1 VAGEVEAPHPLPRA
15 RGRDRAGGAL
25 AQDLARVERGRKLR
39 ALALVAP
46 LFVFLLLSFIGPIGA
61 LLSKSFVDTELAP
74 ILPRVAAQIRRWDG
88 HGVPDEATCAA
99 LIEDIRAA
107 AAAGTLARAA
117 TRLNYDV
124 SGYRTL
130 LFSTARRLPEAL
142 TAPARDTLRALD
154 EKWGEAETWGAIAR
168 AAGPTTS
175 LFLLAAVDLR
185 RDAAG
190 AIVAAPAE
198 EAIFVRLLGRTFTIA
213 AGVTLLCLV
222 LGYPLAYVLAQAPA
236 RVANVLLVFVL
247 LPFWTSLLVRTSA
260 WIVLLQREG
269 VINTALA
276 QAGVIE
282 APLGLLFTRVAVFVA
297 MTHVLLPFMVLP
309 LYALMKTIPAVHTR
323 AALSL
328 GATPATAFWRVYAPQ
343 TLPGVGAGVLMV
355 FIQALGYYITPA
367 LVGGPDDQML
377 SYFVSFYAS
386 KTLNWGMAAALS
398 LVLLGATMAL
408 YYLYDRLVGID
419 RFRMG

>member
-1 VAGEVEAPHPLPRA
+1 VAGEVGSNPSPLAGEGKGRGGSLA
-15 RGRDRAGGAL
+15 R
-25 AQDLARVERGRKLR
+25 DLAGAERTKKLKAV
-39 ALALVAP
+39 ALIAP
-46 LFVFLLLSFIGPIGA
+46 LFVFLLISFIGPIGA
-61 LLSKSFVDTELAP
+61 LLSKSFVDTDLASL
-74 ILPRVAAQIRRWDG
+74 LPRVSAAIPRWDG
-88 HGVPDEATCAA
+88 RDLPDEATFAA

-130 LFSTARRLPEAL
+130 LFSTARELPE
-142 TAPARDTLRALD
+142 TSTGSARDTLRSIN
-154 EKWGEAETWGAIAR
+154 EKWGEGETWGAIAR

-190 AIVAAPAE
+190 AIVGAPTE
-198 EAIFVRLLGRTFTIA
+198 ESIFVRVLGRTFTIA
-213 AGVTLLCLV
+213 AGVTALCLL
-222 LGYPLAYVLAQAPA
+222 LGYPLAYMLAHAPA
-236 RVANVLLVFVL
+236 RIANLLLVFVL

-269 VINTALA
+269 VVNTALV
-276 QAGVIE
+276 QTGVID
-282 APLGLLFTRVAVFVA
+282 APLGLLFNRFAVFVA

-309 LYALMKTIPAVHTR
+309 LYAVMKSIPAVHTR

-328 GATPATAFWRVYAPQ
+328 GATPAVAFWRVYAPQ

-386 KTLNWGMAAALS
+386 KTINWGMAAALS
-398 LVLLGATMAL
+398 LVLLAATMAL

-419 RFRMG
+419 RIRMG

>member
-1 VAGEVEAPHPLPRA
+1 MAGEVTLPSPPPLAGEGERRA
-15 RGRDRAGGAL
+15 LRKE
-25 AQDLARVERGRKLR
+25 LARAERTKKLK
-39 ALALVAP
+39 ALALILP
-46 LFVFLLLSFIGPIGA
+46 LFLFLLLSFITPIGA
-61 LLSKSFVDTELAP
+61 LLSKSVVDTDLAP
-74 ILPRVAAQIRRWDG
+74 IFPRVCTEIRRWDG
-88 HGVPDEATCAA
+88 RDLPDEKTFAA

-107 AAAGTLARAA
+107 KAADTLARAA

-130 LFSTARRLPEAL
+130 LFGTARKLPDTLEAS
-142 TAPARDTLRALD
+142 ARDTLRGID
-154 EKWGEAETWGAIAR
+154 DKWGEPETWGAIAR

-175 LFLLAAVDLR
+175 IFLLAAVDLR

-190 AIVAAPAE
+190 GIAGVPKD
-198 EAIFVRLLGRTFTIA
+198 EAIFVRLLGRTFGIA

-222 LGYPLAYVLAQAPA
+222 LGYPLAYALAQAPA
-236 RVANVLLVFVL
+236 RIANVLMVFVL

-260 WIVLLQREG
+260 WIVMLQREG
-269 VINTALA
+269 VVNSALA
-276 QAGVIE
+276 QLGLIQ
-282 APLGLLFTRVAVFVA
+282 APLPLMFNRFAVFIA
-297 MTHVLLPFMVLP
+297 MTHVLLPFVVLP
-309 LYALMKTIPAVHTR
+309 LYAVMKTIPAVHTR

-328 GATPATAFWRVYAPQ
+328 GATPAVAFWRVFAPQ

-386 KTLNWGMAAALS
+386 KTITWGMAASLS
-398 LVLLGATMAL
+398 LVLLAATMAL

-419 RFRMG
+419 RMRMG